1 VSYRVLADLVVMVHA
16 AFVVFVV
23 LGGLLVLWNVRWAWI
38 HLPAGIWGAVAEF
51 GGKVCPLTPLENYL
65 RNQAGERGYTG
76 GFIEH
81 YIFPL
86 LYPVGLTR
94 DTQFLFG
101 VIVVAIN
108 LVAYGIIV
116 VRARRTRAR

>member
-1 VSYRVLADLVVMVHA
+1 
-16 AFVVFVV
+16 
-23 LGGLLVLWNVRWAWI
+23 
-38 HLPAGIWGAVAEF
+38 
-51 GGKVCPLTPLENYL
+51 
-65 RNQAGERGYTG
+65 
-76 GFIEH
+76 
-81 YIFPL
+81 
-86 LYPVGLTR
+86 VGLTR